1 MSKDISR
8 RSFLKTGTAAAVG
21 LSMAPGMFAAPAS
34 KKKASPAPMD
44 RKLKI
49 LGVGIGGRGAAVLS
63 ALETEEIIGLCDV
76 DTKYAAHV
84 FDRYPN
90 AKRYTDYRK
99 MYEELLDEADAVVV
113 ATADHTHAIIA
124 AEAIAAGKHVYCEKP
139 LVHSIYEARLLTKLA
154 EKHHVSTQMGN
165 QGASEAGVR
174 KVCEWIWNGEIG
186 EVTKVEAFTDR
197 PIWPQGLHRP
207 EQVEEIPSTLNWDCF
222 IGPAPMRPYNS
233 IYTPWNFRG
242 WWDFGTGAL
251 GDMACHTMNLAF
263 RGLELADVSDAECI
277 KIEQKNDIAYPSKSI
292 VKLTYRARDSKIRPG
307 VKLPAVTLYW
317 YDGYDMDKPGKSA
330 LKPPAEKMEKV
341 IKTFGEIPNTGCYI
355 VGSKGA
361 VLMQDDYGGTCAL
374 ALNDDAKFIDVFHHE
389 AAKAVARRIPFRSE
403 ASAALGKSSVQ
414 MSGFG
419 TGQYIEFL
427 DAINGT
433 GSVYDQTHSRCF
445 SDVEYSIPQMEG
457 ILVGC
462 IAQRVPG
469 KLSWCSKKQRFDNEA
484 ANALVKPYLRTGFA
498 Y

>member
-21 LSMAPGMFAAPAS
+21 LSMAPGIFAAPAS
-34 KKKASPAPMD
+34 KKKAAPAPMD

-186 EVTKVEAFTDR
+186 
-197 PIWPQGLHRP
+197 
-207 EQVEEIPSTLNWDCF
+207 
-222 IGPAPMRPYNS
+222 
-233 IYTPWNFRG
+233 
-242 WWDFGTGAL
+242 
-251 GDMACHTMNLAF
+251 
-263 RGLELADVSDAECI
+263 
-277 KIEQKNDIAYPSKSI
+277 
-292 VKLTYRARDSKIRPG
+292 
-307 VKLPAVTLYW
+307 
-317 YDGYDMDKPGKSA
+317 
-330 LKPPAEKMEKV
+330 
-341 IKTFGEIPNTGCYI
+341 
-355 VGSKGA
+355 
-361 VLMQDDYGGTCAL
+361 
-374 ALNDDAKFIDVFHHE
+374 
-389 AAKAVARRIPFRSE
+389 
-403 ASAALGKSSVQ
+403 
-414 MSGFG
+414 
-419 TGQYIEFL
+419 
-427 DAINGT
+427 
-433 GSVYDQTHSRCF
+433 
-445 SDVEYSIPQMEG
+445 
-457 ILVGC
+457 
-462 IAQRVPG
+462 
-469 KLSWCSKKQRFDNEA
+469 
-484 ANALVKPYLRTGFA
+484 
-498 Y
+498 